1 MKGIDIAVQFVLDW
15 VMPKKIPVTEFA
27 RLLGNACGD
36 KENSWLESPG
46 ITDKLAGSLG
56 VSFDTEGSSGEVELK
71 KLLDR
76 IEMNRRLLKV
86 VRKQLQAYKKNGK
99 AVVKP

>member
-1 MKGIDIAVQFVLDW
+1 MS
-15 VMPKKIPVTEFA
+15 KKIPVIEFA
-27 RLLGNACGD
+27 KLLGDACGD
-36 KENSWLESPG
+36 KNNSWLESPG
-46 ITDKLAGSLG
+46 ITDKFAGSLG

-76 IEMNRRLLKV
+76 IETNRRLLKV

-99 AVVKP
+99 ATIAK